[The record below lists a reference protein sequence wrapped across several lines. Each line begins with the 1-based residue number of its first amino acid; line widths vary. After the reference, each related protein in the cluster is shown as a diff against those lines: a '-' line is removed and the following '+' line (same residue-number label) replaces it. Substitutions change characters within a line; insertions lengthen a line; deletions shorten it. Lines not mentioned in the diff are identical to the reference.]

1 MLALD
6 DLSMRYR
13 GPLLL
18 DGVSARI
25 GRSDVIGLLGRNGAG
40 KTTLLK
46 VMSGQ
51 VQPDHGSVIADGSRP
66 VRVARLV
73 QDVPQDLSGTVSEVV
88 SMGTSRSVN
97 QATPDPRES
106 WEVEQVVQETMS
118 RMQLDAGDRFET
130 LSSGMKRRVLL
141 AQAIATEPD
150 LLLLDEPTN
159 HLDIGSILWLEAF
172 LKRWRGALMFVTHDR
187 SFLQNLAKRIWELD
201 RGRLFDWSCDYQTF
215 LQRKEAELA
224 AEEKQNALFDKKL
237 AEEEAWIRRGIKARR
252 TRNEGRVRA
261 LKQMR
266 EQRSLRRAT
275 ESNAKLHLQTSSRGG
290 ALVAKLDEV
299 HFAYDGRPIVRDL
312 SMQVMRGDKL
322 GIIGRNGAG
331 KSTLL
336 KLILGQLAP
345 DSGTVVLGT
354 NLQIAY
360 FDQLRDTLD
369 PEKSV
374 EENVG
379 EGADQIVV
387 GQSSRH
393 IVGYLQDF
401 LFTPDRARTPVK
413 HLSGGERN
421 RALLAKLMTKPANII
436 VLDEPTN
443 DLDAETLEL
452 LEEQLMAFD
461 GTLLIVSHDR
471 TFLNN
476 VVTGTLVFDEDVP
489 DGTVREY
496 DGGYDDWESAV
507 KRRLESAA
515 STKPPDTSK
524 SQVSVKP
531 KSGDANPRSDRLSY
545 NEQRE
550 LDGLPTKIEALEE
563 QLASLTQIMSEPA
576 FYVDGGAAIATTTQQ
591 LKETEADLAD
601 AYARWES
608 LEARSGD

>member
-421 RALLAKLMTKPANII
+421 RALLAKLMTKPANVI

-507 KRRLESAA
+507 KRRLESAS

-524 SQVSVKP
+524 SQVSMKP

-576 FYVDGGAAIATTTQQ
+576 FYVDGGESIATTTQQ

>member
-51 VQPDHGSVIADGSRP
+51 VQPDHGHVIADGSRP

-97 QATPDPRES
+97 QSTPDPRES
-106 WEVEQVVQETMS
+106 WEVEQVVHETMS

-275 ESNAKLHLQTSSRGG
+275 ESNAKLHLQTASRGG

-299 HFAYDGRPIVRDL
+299 HFAYDERPIVRDL
-312 SMQVMRGDKL
+312 SVQVMRGDKL

-413 HLSGGERN
+413 YLSGGERN
-421 RALLAKLMTKPANII
+421 RALLAKLMTKPANVI

-507 KRRLESAA
+507 KRRLESAS
-515 STKPPDTSK
+515 STKPPDASK
-524 SQVSVKP
+524 SQASVKP
-531 KSGDANPRSDRLSY
+531 KSSDAKPRSDRLSY

-550 LDGLPTKIEALEE
+550 LDGLPTRIEALEE
-563 QLASLTQIMSEPA
+563 QLASLTEVMSEPS
-576 FYVDGGAAIATTTQQ
+576 FYTDGGEIIATTTQQ
-591 LKETEADLAD
+591 LKETEADLAN